1 MPEGKEL
8 PLWPWSWKERAPP
21 VAGDGGGG
29 AAAAAADEDLH
40 LDAGL
45 LATLQVEW
53 SRFKAFTANSIISE
67 PCTVMVEDKKLPY
80 WIRTRPFWPDLSEL
94 MLLWLKTPISTA
106 CVERLLVH
114 DDHGQQHAAP
124 AHEVSGFPHRLHGVP
139 APGVAAER
147 AARRGQVGC
156 TCLSAR

>member
-1 MPEGKEL
+1 MFNDTSGALPFVSEGKEL
-8 PLWPWSWKERAPP
+8 PRWPWSWKERAPP

-67 PCTVMVEDKKLPY
+67 PCTYGGGQEAA
-80 WIRTRPFWPDLSEL
+80 RA
-94 MLLWLKTPISTA
+94 LLNP
-106 CVERLLVH
+106 
-114 DDHGQQHAAP
+114 HAAILAGP
-124 AHEVSGFPHRLHGVP
+124 VRAH
-139 APGVAAER
+139 AAVAQDAHLEYSIDCVRR
-147 AARRGQVGC
+147 AASR
-156 TCLSAR
+156 S